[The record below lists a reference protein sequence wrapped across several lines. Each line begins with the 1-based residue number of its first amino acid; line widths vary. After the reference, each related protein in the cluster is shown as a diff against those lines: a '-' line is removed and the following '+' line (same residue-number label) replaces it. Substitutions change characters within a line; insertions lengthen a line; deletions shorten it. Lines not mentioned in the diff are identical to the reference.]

1 VSGTPSTNQRRP
13 ALRAALIL
21 GLLALATA
29 TPLSAHREPGLGQ
42 SEAPRLEKPPRFEKP
57 LALDKLTLSGP
68 SFARPWFASI
78 SETAWITAGV
88 ESKQSFRLAPPPTLA
103 LLGRYLRPWEN
114 HTPEWRAF
122 REGAYG
128 IAAAPSLTWR
138 LTEAPEPAAL
148 PVRVTRPCPRWMSRA
163 LTVVRYAGESE
174 RLPLF
179 DCDGGIAPDVI
190 DRLSILSRAPG
201 TPRPELPLP
210 DQAASGVDG
219 EWLPGI
225 HLLDPRLVWAIG
237 KLGAAFPGKRVVI
250 MSGYRPDAH
259 TSYHRR
265 GKAVDLYVDGV
276 DNASVFAMCRTLH
289 DVGCGYYPNNLFVH
303 LDVRAFGEGRVLWV
317 DASMPGE
324 PSRYVDGWAGVLER
338 GRGWMGKGTR

>member
-1 VSGTPSTNQRRP
+1 MLEADVKCVARSKKRRSARRT
-13 ALRAALIL
+13 ALSL
-21 GLLALATA
+21 GLLALAATA
-29 TPLSAHREPGLGQ
+29 PLSAHLGAGLGLPH
-42 SEAPRLEKPPRFEKP
+42 ATRLGEPLLFEP
-57 LALDKLTLSGP
+57 LVLTGP
-68 SFARPWFASI
+68 SFGAIRD
-78 SETAWITAGV
+78 TAWLTAGV
-88 ESKQSFRLAPPPTLA
+88 EAKRSFRLAPPPTW
-103 LLGRYLRPWEN
+103 LGRYLRPWEN

-128 IAAAPSLTWR
+128 LAPAPALTWR

-148 PVRVTRPCPRWMSRA
+148 RVLESRPCPRWMSPRA
-163 LTVVRYAGESE
+163 LTVVRYGGESE

-179 DCDGGIAPDVI
+179 DCDGAIAPDVI
-190 DRLSILSRAPG
+190 DRLSILARAPG

-210 DQAASGVDG
+210 DQAADARTG

-237 KLGAAFPGKRVVI
+237 KLGAAFPGKRLVI

-265 GKAVDLYVDGV
+265 GKALDLYVDGI
-276 DNASVFAMCRTLH
+276 DNASVFAVCRLLH

-303 LDVRAFGEGRVLWV
+303 LDVRAFGEGKVTWV

-324 PSRYVDGWAGVLER
+324 RSSYVDGWAGVLEK
-338 GRGWMGKGTR
+338 GEGWMGKGSR

>member
-1 VSGTPSTNQRRP
+1 MLWRRSARGT
-13 ALRAALIL
+13 ALLL
-21 GLLALATA
+21 GLFALAV
-29 TPLSAHREPGLGQ
+29 PLDARVGAGLGLPHAAKLG
-42 SEAPRLEKPPRFEKP
+42 EPLLFEP
-57 LALDKLTLSGP
+57 LVLSGP
-68 SFARPWFASI
+68 SPGSVRD
-78 SETAWITAGV
+78 TAWLTAGM
-88 ESKQSFRLAPPPTLA
+88 EAKRTFRLAPPRT

-114 HTPEWRAF
+114 HTPDWRAF

-128 IAAAPSLTWR
+128 LAPAPALAWR

-148 PVRVTRPCPRWMSRA
+148 PVLEKRPCPRWMAPRA
-163 LTVVRYAGESE
+163 LTVVRYGGESE

-179 DCDGGIAPDVI
+179 DCDGAIAPDVI

-201 TPRPELPLP
+201 TSRPELPLP
-210 DQAASGVDG
+210 EQAANASTG

-237 KLGAAFPGKRVVI
+237 KLGAAFPGKRIVI

-265 GKAVDLYVDGV
+265 GKAIDLYVDGI
-276 DNASVFAMCRTLH
+276 DNASVFGVCRTLH

-303 LDVRAFGEGRVLWV
+303 LDVRAFGEGRVAWV
-317 DASMPGE
+317 DDSMPGE
-324 PSRYVDGWAGVLER
+324 RSSYVDGWAGVPVPVPEER
-338 GRGWMGKGTR
+338 NGAVGAIRRVFRTFG